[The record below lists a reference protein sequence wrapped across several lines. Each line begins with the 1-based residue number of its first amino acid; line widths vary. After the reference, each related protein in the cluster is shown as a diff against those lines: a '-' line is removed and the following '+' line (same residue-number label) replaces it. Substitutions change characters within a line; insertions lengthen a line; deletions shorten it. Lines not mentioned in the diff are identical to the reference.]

1 MLGLSL
7 LLVLAL
13 LAPLAACTSATTAE
27 HLVESDG
34 TELLQRAG
42 IVNGEAVP
50 AGALPF
56 LVALRL
62 RAGSPGSEGQSEQ
75 FCGGALIGPRHVLT
89 AGHCGFV
96 WAPSMAV
103 SVMGLAPQSKS
114 NYSCWD
120 AYPEMNV
127 SAWTPHPNFTENMGI
142 TLNDVAVVTLSDS
155 VEGVQFAQIPQED
168 IKVGSSVFVAGW
180 GLNGSE
186 HSKFS
191 VGPRCA
197 RYVEMEVDSYE
208 QCSDKMLPTKTNL
221 TNEPQPG
228 MNVCTKSPAKGTEA
242 SACVGDSGGP
252 LFAPQH
258 GGDVADPKTVFS
270 QIGVV
275 SWGSTTCDGEQFDD
289 VFTRTFHMREWICSA
304 CDGCCK
310 ADAVEAR

>member
-1 MLGLSL
+1 MLGLS
-7 LLVLAL
+7 VVVL
-13 LAPLAACTSATTAE
+13 LAPLATSTAQSPGVGQQ
-27 HLVESDG
+27 LDDDAA
-34 TELLQRAG
+34 LLQRAPR

-103 SVMGLAPQSKS
+103 SVMGLAPKADS

-120 AYPEMNV
+120 AYPQINV
-127 SAWTPHPNFTENMGI
+127 SAWTPHPNFTDSMGI
-142 TLNDVAVVTLSDS
+142 MLNDVAVVTLTTS
-155 VEGVQFAQIPQED
+155 VEGVQFAQIPRED
-168 IKVGSSVFVAGW
+168 VKVGSSVFVAGW

-228 MNVCTKSPAKGTEA
+228 MNVCTKSPAKGKEA

-252 LFAPQH
+252 LFVPQR
-258 GGDVADPKTVFS
+258 GGDIADPKTVFAHVG
-270 QIGVV
+270 IV

-289 VFTRTFHMREWICSA
+289 VFTSTFHMREWICSV
-304 CDGCCK
+304 CDGCCHPER
-310 ADAVEAR
+310 AAVTTE